1 MLLTEY
7 QSAEVRA
14 SILLATC
21 SVSYLIVYFLAKRL
35 PVMITPRWLNS
46 LCAPIALEDA
56 ASFLAALVPRD
67 IKGHEIFEIGSDIVR
82 YRDLISLCGKAIRGV
97 KNIIIPVPLFAVHLS
112 SLWIQLITGIPNSV
126 GEALAEGLKSDTI
139 PSKNRFREVTGR
151 DPIPVQSVL
160 KQLAEEMRKKSK

>member
-1 MLLTEY
+1 
-7 QSAEVRA
+7 
-14 SILLATC
+14 LLATC

-46 LCAPIALEDA
+46 LCSPIALEDA
-56 ASFLAALVPRD
+56 ASFLAALGLRD
-67 IKGHEIFEIGSDIVR
+67 INGHEVFEIGSDIVR

-139 PSKNRFREVTGR
+139 PSKNRFREITGR